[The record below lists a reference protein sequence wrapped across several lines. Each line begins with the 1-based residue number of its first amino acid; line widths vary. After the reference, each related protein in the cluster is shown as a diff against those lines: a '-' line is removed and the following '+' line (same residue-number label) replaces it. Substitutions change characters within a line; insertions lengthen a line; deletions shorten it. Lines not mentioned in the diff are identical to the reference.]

1 MVPGGPPA
9 HSNAKYIYV
18 ARNPKDVAVSFYY
31 HLLRMKSIENIE
43 WDEFFELFI
52 AGKTMFGPWFDHVLD
67 WWRNKG
73 QTITYIMK
81 KESYN
86 LLSRNNDFNFEIKW
100 RGNWSVVYILDYT
113 QRGQVGIAWLIMQED
128 IMHVCQ
134 EYIAFCEEDIV

>member
-1 MVPGGPPA
+1 MVPGGLPA
-9 HSNAKYIYV
+9 HSNAKYIYI

-31 HLLRMKSIENIE
+31 HLLRMKSIENVE

-73 QTITYIMK
+73 QTITYITK

-86 LLSRNNDFNFEIKW
+86 LLSRNNDFNFEIK
-100 RGNWSVVYILDYT
+100 
-113 QRGQVGIAWLIMQED
+113 
-128 IMHVCQ
+128 
-134 EYIAFCEEDIV
+134 